1 MIAIIRIAKVSAR
14 QRYLLEV
21 VFDNGTTVILNMA
34 ARLGHLRF
42 MALAELA
49 VFEKV
54 STDGQF
60 IRWGNKAEI
69 SLNEV
74 FQMAQK

>member
-1 MIAIIRIAKVSAR
+1 MIRIATVIVRKE
-14 QRYLLEV
+14 YLLEV

-34 ARLGHLRF
+34 TRLGHLRF

-54 STDGQF
+54 STDGRF

>member
-1 MIAIIRIAKVSAR
+1 MIRIATVIVRKE
-14 QRYLLEV
+14 YLLEV

-54 STDGQF
+54 STDGRF

>member
-1 MIAIIRIAKVSAR
+1 MAIIRIATVVAR
-14 QRYLLEV
+14 QQYLLEV
-21 VFDNGTTVILNMA
+21 ALDNGTTVILNMA
-34 ARLGHLRF
+34 ARLGHIRF
-42 MALAELA
+42 MALADVA
-49 VFEKV
+49 VFENV

-74 FQMAQK
+74 FQLAQK